1 MLKYEIKYSNI
12 LALKDL
18 LERIKDYIESDF
30 YMEFSPPEDNSSEE
44 DFVYGIQNELEQ
56 LYDKLLLQYADKTQY
71 RLMDNRD
78 LFI

>member
-1 MLKYEIKYSNI
+1 MLKYEVKYSNI